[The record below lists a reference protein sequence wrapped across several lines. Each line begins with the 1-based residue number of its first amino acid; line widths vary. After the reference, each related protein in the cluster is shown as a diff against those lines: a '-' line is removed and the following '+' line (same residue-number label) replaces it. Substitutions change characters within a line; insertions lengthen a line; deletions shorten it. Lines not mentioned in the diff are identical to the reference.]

1 MYPPPGPYAAP
12 VWQPAPAGAGAAGSA
27 GRAPHFWT
35 RFEYLMW
42 FSREEPNRYPLLTTS
57 APNDRG
63 LLGRSSTLILA
74 GGGDLN
80 FGTLSGFRITSG
92 FFGDVDRRYGFE
104 ASGFLLPEQS
114 YKVDVATSPS
124 GIPLLARPFIDS
136 ANRAGTN
143 SLVVASPTFP
153 AGPLDGNL
161 LSGPVAARAVVDA
174 STSLWGVEA
183 NGVVNLFRSDPGC
196 KTLWSLD
203 ALAGY
208 RFLELDEELFIQTTS
223 QVNIPDARVPIIATG
238 PFGIRT
244 VVGFRQVPVP
254 VSVGGVNVFNPGQFQ
269 VTDRFTVFN
278 RFNGGNFGL
287 RTEVRHGMWSVMAAG
302 KIAIGNME
310 YRADIDGRTAFI
322 DFARG
327 TAGGTFGGLLA
338 NAGNIGRYKDDE
350 FVVIPEGTI
359 NVGIAL
365 TRSLTGFVGYNY
377 LWISDVVRPGT
388 LAGPVVN
395 TATVPLSP
403 NYGAAGR
410 PAAPRVVLE
419 RDDYWV
425 QGVNFGFQLRY

>member
-1 MYPPPGPYAAP
+1 PPGPYGAP
-12 VWQPAPAGAGAAGSA
+12 LWQPAPGGAGAGAAG
-27 GRAPHFWT
+27 RAPHVWT

-42 FSREEPNRYPLLTTS
+42 FSRDEPNRYPLLTTS

-63 LLGRSSTLILA
+63 LLGRSSTLVLA
-74 GGGDLN
+74 GGGDLS

-92 FFGDVDRRYGFE
+92 FFGDADRRYGFE

-114 YKVDVATSPS
+114 YRVEAATSPS
-124 GIPLLARPFIDS
+124 GIPLLARPFVDS
-136 ANRAGTN
+136 TNPRGTN
-143 SLVVASPTFP
+143 SLVVASPTFA
-153 AGPLDGNL
+153 AGPLGTGL

-174 STSLWGVEA
+174 SSSLWGLEA
-183 NGVVNLFRSDPGC
+183 NGVLNLFRSEPGC
-196 KTLWSLD
+196 KTLWSID
-203 ALAGY
+203 AFAGY
-208 RFLELDEELFIQTTS
+208 RFVELDEELFVQSTS
-223 QVNIPDARVPIIATG
+223 QINIPDIQVPIFVTG

-244 VVGFRQVPVP
+244 QVGTQSVPVP
-254 VSVGGVNVFNPGQFQ
+254 VSVGGVNVFNPGRFQ
-269 VTDRFTVFN
+269 VTDRFTVAN

-287 RTEVRHGMWSVMAAG
+287 RTEVRHGMWSVMATG
-302 KIAIGNME
+302 KIAVGNME
-310 YRADIDGRTAFI
+310 YRADIDGKTEFV
-322 DFARG
+322 DLSRG
-327 TAGGTFGGLLA
+327 AAGGTYGGLLA
-338 NAGNIGRYKDDE
+338 NAGNIGRYKDNE

-410 PAAPRVVLE
+410 PAAPRIVLA

-425 QGVNFGFQLRY
+425 QGVNLGFLLRY